1 MKRYYLCLAALAAAF
16 TLAGCSSDDL
26 ASSTNTNNS
35 QAIGFDSYLGR
46 SAIGGQSRGSV
57 NTVATIAT
65 SGFGVYAYQSTKT
78 YDNTGSDNKEFS
90 PNLMSNVQV
99 TGTTDQGT
107 TTWSYTPV
115 RYWPVSDY
123 VSFLAYAPQSSS
135 YTLVNASSQESGDR
149 IYLKG
154 FEVNAAIK
162 SQTDLLWNYNDVKNK
177 TLTSMTTSG
186 SVGKVEMK
194 FGHALSRIGF
204 KISPKAEY
212 ASTTFTITSVT
223 LSGKQSDTEATKTGA
238 FYKSGILNLAAS
250 KTSTTDLWA
259 SQSTSDVLAFTYNS
273 SDSTATDNKTL
284 ANNIMKGKS
293 SCTNNTDS
301 YLFVIPQDFSSSG
314 LYVTLTYTVQTDNG
328 AVVSNTVSGQV
339 KKKFEAG
346 KYYTI
351 NITIGQNP
359 IEFDVTSVDDWAA
372 GDTEP
377 STDISL

>member
-372 GDTEP
+372 EDTGS